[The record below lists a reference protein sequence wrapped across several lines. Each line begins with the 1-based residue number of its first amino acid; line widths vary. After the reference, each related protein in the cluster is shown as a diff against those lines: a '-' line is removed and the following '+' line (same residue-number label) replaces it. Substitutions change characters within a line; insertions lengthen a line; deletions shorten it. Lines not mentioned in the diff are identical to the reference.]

1 MTHQTSASPIV
12 SSRMSKIPARVII
25 IAAIFVVAGGAYSV
39 ERYRISGALRNAEVF
54 VLAGEHKE
62 AEKTLRMV
70 LRRHPNSFAV
80 RMALAETLIADANA
94 KGGDRALAARARETL
109 AYMPKRQYDE
119 TFYRVLGEAYVA
131 EARYQ
136 TALSY
141 FEKSLSIDSDNPE
154 TLLRVA
160 ETLDELGDY
169 DSAFS
174 VRTRAETLVSDDT
187 KGDVA
192 SALYTQLAAVAIVGR
207 KYDEA
212 ETLLKKAEAS
222 ADGRDARFAAL
233 VGFAR
238 LELAKGKG
246 TFESAKKAM
255 EYYQKMLASDP
266 EYVPA
271 HVNIAGLFLRINDVG
286 EARKH
291 IQIVS
296 GSDDPEALFVAAQVL
311 FKEKKYTEAL
321 TVLQFAASRLDA
333 MQNERNS
340 QEKRVLAAKIFLE
353 TALVESSVKN
363 IRNAEIAIQNAEREQ
378 AVYTTYQIVNSWRF
392 LPLLNLITTAK

>member
-12 SSRMSKIPARVII
+12 SSRMSKISARVII

-212 ETLLKKAEAS
+212 GVMLKKA
-222 ADGRDARFAAL
+222 DARAEGREAKFAVIKGFAAL
-233 VGFAR
+233 ERERSNG
-238 LELAKGKG
+238 
-246 TFESAKKAM
+246 SADATKKAI
-255 EYYQKMLASDP
+255 EYYQKILLLNQKH
-266 EYVPA
+266 VPA
-271 HVNIAGLFLRINDVG
+271 HVNIAALYLSIDNIT
-286 EARKH
+286 EARKY
-291 IQIVS
+291 IKKVS
-296 GSDDPEALFVAAQVL
+296 TSDDPEALFVGARIL
-311 FKEKKYTEAL
+311 FREKKYAEAL

-353 TALVESSVKN
+353 TALVDVSLKN
-363 IRNAEIAIQNAEREQ
+363 TIGAEIAIQNAEREEPF
-378 AVYTTYQIVNSWRF
+378 YTINQITSNIRF
-392 LPLLNLITTAK
+392 LPVLALIAKRQ

>member
-1 MTHQTSASPIV
+1 
-12 SSRMSKIPARVII
+12 
-25 IAAIFVVAGGAYSV
+25 
-39 ERYRISGALRNAEVF
+39 
-54 VLAGEHKE
+54 
-62 AEKTLRMV
+62 
-70 LRRHPNSFAV
+70 
-80 RMALAETLIADANA
+80 
-94 KGGDRALAARARETL
+94 
-109 AYMPKRQYDE
+109 
-119 TFYRVLGEAYVA
+119 
-131 EARYQ
+131 
-136 TALSY
+136 
-141 FEKSLSIDSDNPE
+141 
-154 TLLRVA
+154 
-160 ETLDELGDY
+160 
-169 DSAFS
+169 
-174 VRTRAETLVSDDT
+174 
-187 KGDVA
+187 
-192 SALYTQLAAVAIVGR
+192 
-207 KYDEA
+207 
-212 ETLLKKAEAS
+212 
-222 ADGRDARFAAL
+222 
-233 VGFAR
+233 
-238 LELAKGKG
+238 
-246 TFESAKKAM
+246 M